1 MRAILFTPATT
12 MTDSAYTAARG
23 AVKSDLVHCANV
35 ESLMAGGFYVARG
48 LTHHVTDYD
57 NEAIF
62 DAINTGQMPR
72 LYHVMNP
79 GDVLIWETG
88 VRYLCLKKGWRSF

>member
-1 MRAILFTPATT
+1 MRAILFVPSTT
-12 MTDSAYTAARG
+12 LSARAYAAARG
-23 AVKSDLVHCANV
+23 AVKSDSIHCANV
-35 ESLMAGGFYVARG
+35 ESLLAGGFYVAKGMTR
-48 LTHHVTDYD
+48 HVADYD

-62 DAINTGQMPR
+62 DAINTGQMPN

-88 VRYLCLKKGWRSF
+88 VRYLCLNTGWRSF